1 MHHADTPVRKADG
14 YEYIDEGPRDAF
26 PPVVLLHGMLGDLDN
41 WSDTIQSLSAN
52 GYRVIAPV
60 LPVYEMSLK
69 KTSVPGLVS
78 YLRSFL
84 DYVGVER
91 PVLVGNS
98 LGGHIALL
106 YAYRH
111 AESVDALV
119 LAGASGI
126 YEINV
131 GTSTPRRQDRDFIRE
146 RTELTFYDPAHATD
160 RLVDEMYDLVNDRK
174 RVLRLIRMA
183 RSAESELVTEKLSTI
198 EVPTLL
204 VWGKDDEITPPD
216 VAREFLDRMPDAM
229 LHFIERC
236 GHAPMIERPT
246 EFNQVTLSFLKE
258 LQSHRESTVA
268 SKS

>member
-1 MHHADTPVRKADG
+1 MPLRKADG
-14 YEYIDEGPRDAF
+14 YEYIDEGPRSAF

-41 WSDTIQSLSAN
+41 WSDTIQSLSGS

-78 YLRSFL
+78 HLRSFL
-84 DYVGVER
+84 DHIGIEQ

-106 YAYRH
+106 YTYRYT
-111 AESVDALV
+111 ESVVALI

-131 GTSTPRRQDRDFIRE
+131 GTSTPRRHDREFIRE
-146 RTELTFYDPAHATD
+146 RTELTFYDPVHATD
-160 RLVDEMYDLVNDRK
+160 ELVDEMYDLVNDRK

-183 RSAESELVTEKLSTI
+183 RSAESEIVTEKLSTI
-198 EVPTLL
+198 DIPTLL
-204 VWGKDDEITPPD
+204 VWGKNDEITPPE
-216 VAREFLDRMPDAM
+216 VAREFQERLPDAV

-236 GHAPMIERPT
+236 GHAPMIERPA
-246 EFNQVTLSFLKE
+246 EFNSVTLAFLKE
-258 LQSHRESTVA
+258 LQSRLESTPV
-268 SKS
+268 SRS